1 MCTARLPKLYLNS
14 NNNNNNNNNDN
25 INNILGDPG
34 ADSEGES
41 LNGRHE
47 EK

>member
-14 NNNNNNNNNDN
+14 NNNNNDN